1 MNSFSHRN
9 LRYVLSDLAVGL
21 VIVLGLAFAAL
32 VRTGSLAGQLQ
43 DTEQAL
49 TEARADLAALQKD
62 FNQVQGGVAI
72 FTAQV
77 TAFQEQL
84 AALAPSVAAGID
96 DAFATSTLE
105 FQVPIDEE
113 IPINTVIEFDRM
125 ITVPIQTS
133 IPIDETVETTI
144 TVDGPF
150 GVDIPLNVSVPI
162 KLDLPIDLEVA
173 FPINERI
180 PVSTNIPVSLNIPI
194 RVDVAGSELATLVSS
209 LRAGL
214 TSMSAILEGLS

>member
-9 LRYVLSDLAVGL
+9 LRYVLSGLAVGL

-84 AALAPSVAAGID
+84 AALAPSVAAAID
-96 DAFATSTLE
+96 DAVAGLDAFATSTLE

-150 GVDIPLNVSVPI
+150 GVDI
-162 KLDLPIDLEVA
+162 
-173 FPINERI
+173 R
-180 PVSTNIPVSLNIPI
+180 
-194 RVDVAGSELATLVSS
+194 
-209 LRAGL
+209 
-214 TSMSAILEGLS
+214 SMSRFR